1 MTGMSPKTARTA
13 AGAARLAVAATL
25 LVALIYQ
32 IVDKIE
38 HNDLEPS
45 TYYTLFTIE
54 STMIAIVVV
63 AVGGVL
69 ALRRPVDPLGYT
81 AVRVAITSYAVMTA
95 VVYNLLLRGLP
106 DQGYV
111 GPQWPGEIM
120 HVWFPIYIALDW
132 LFAPGRPRLG
142 WRALLV
148 VIVYPLLWLGFTLV
162 RGSIDGWYPYPF
174 LDPASGWG
182 SVLVYILVITAF
194 VVGVAA
200 LLIAYSRRRRAKSLS

>member
-106 DQGYV
+106 DEGYV

-182 SVLVYILVITAF
+182 SVLVYILVITGF
-194 VVGVAA
+194 VVGVAT

>member
-54 STMIAIVVV
+54 STMIAIMVV
-63 AVGGVL
+63 AVGGML

-106 DQGYV
+106 DEGYV

-182 SVLVYILVITAF
+182 SVLVYILVITGF
-194 VVGVAA
+194 VVGVAT

>member
-54 STMIAIVVV
+54 STMIAIMVV

>member
-106 DQGYV
+106 DEGYV

-174 LDPASGWG
+174 LDPASGWR

-194 VVGVAA
+194 VVGVAT

>member
-54 STMIAIVVV
+54 STMIAIMVV
-63 AVGGVL
+63 AVGGML

-182 SVLVYILVITAF
+182 SVLVYILVITGF
-194 VVGVAA
+194 VVGVAT

>member
-1 MTGMSPKTARTA
+1 MTQVSTRSRTIT
-13 AGAARLAVAATL
+13 GIARLAVAATL

-32 IVDKIE
+32 IVDKIA

-63 AVGGVL
+63 AVGGML
-69 ALRRPVDPLGYT
+69 ALRHPIDPVGYT
-81 AVRVAITSYAVMTA
+81 AIRVAVTAYAVMTA
-95 VVYNLLLRGLP
+95 VVYNVLLRGLP
-106 DQGYV
+106 PEGYV

-120 HVWFPIYIALDW
+120 HVWFPIYITLDW

-148 VIVYPLLWLGFTLV
+148 VITYPLLWLGFTLI

-174 LDPASGWG
+174 LNPASGWG
-182 SVLVYILVITAF
+182 SVLVYILVITGF

-200 LLIAYSRRRRAKSLS
+200 LLIAYSRRRVRE

>member
-1 MTGMSPKTARTA
+1 MTGMSPKTARTT

-106 DQGYV
+106 DEGYV